1 MSGGRAGISG
11 QWGMLASGG
20 HSGVTEVIEAG
31 VASWQEPFKVVSG
44 GHAGAGGA
52 WWETGAEMPVE
63 SPADRHG
70 QWMPH
75 LARMNKRHW
84 TVGDTVD
91 SGEQW
96 GEALSRCRQW
106 GIHEARSKN
115 GGHRSKVASGVTL
128 RHKRWVTGT
137 WVVRRA
143 HSGRQRRTQQA
154 GMVSEA
160 TLRAVSGAM
169 VRQADNR
176 DHAGTGML
184 SLQWHSQSV
193 GHRDWRVRGTTLRQ
207 GGHWGHPGP
216 NIQGTHTLTGREVSE
231 GHTGTGV
238 VSGSHTG
245 SGISRVTRGLF
256 SRWAA
261 VPEAAPLTVSLA
273 AQRRESVVKEMQP
286 ESARPKPL
294 STRW

>member
-1 MSGGRAGISG
+1 
-11 QWGMLASGG
+11 
-20 HSGVTEVIEAG
+20 
-31 VASWQEPFKVVSG
+31 
-44 GHAGAGGA
+44 
-52 WWETGAEMPVE
+52 
-63 SPADRHG
+63 
-70 QWMPH
+70 
-75 LARMNKRHW
+75 
-84 TVGDTVD
+84 
-91 SGEQW
+91 
-96 GEALSRCRQW
+96 
-106 GIHEARSKN
+106 
-115 GGHRSKVASGVTL
+115 
-128 RHKRWVTGT
+128 
-137 WVVRRA
+137 
-143 HSGRQRRTQQA
+143 
-154 GMVSEA
+154 MVSEA

-184 SLQWHSQSV
+184 SSQWHSQSV
-193 GHRDWRVRGTTLRQ
+193 GHRDWRVRGATLRQ

-216 NIQGTHTLTGREVSE
+216 NIQGIHTLTGREVSE